1 MIQWTI
7 HDSVDYPWFNRLSS
21 HLILCHSLLL
31 FAFNLSQHLSI
42 FPVSWLFTSD
52 GQSIEASASA
62 LPMSIQGWFP
72 LRFTGLIFLLS
83 KGLSRVFS
91 NTTVQKHQFFS
102 TQPSLWANS
111 HLSMTT
117 GKIIALTI
125 WTFVN
130 KVIPLVFNTLSRF
143 VIAFFSRSKHLL
155 ISWLQLLS
163 TGSVSLILKMKLRQR
178 RAVQCYASSSY
189 RTRMRTLVFM
199 ALVTDRCIHSKLVG
213 TCPHAQV
220 RPTSCFCTLLL
231 GLHGDSVPLHLI
243 EFCCSSKSSHYL
255 CQFIYSSREHE
266 LVFSYLILHILLF
279 LPMQEKNWKSW
290 PGWEIWMALLE
301 WFL

>member
-7 HDSVDYPWFNRLSS
+7 HDSVDYPWFNRLSN
-21 HLILCHSLLL
+21 HLILCHSLL
-31 FAFNLSQHLSI
+31 FAFNLAQHLSI

-52 GQSIEASASA
+52 GQSIKASASA

-83 KGLSRVFS
+83 KGLSGVFS

-102 TQPSLWANS
+102 TQPSLWASS
-111 HLSMTT
+111 HPSMTT

-125 WTFVN
+125 WTFVRT
-130 KVIPLVFNTLSRF
+130 VISLVFNTLYRF

-178 RAVQCYASSSY
+178 RAVQCYASSRY

-213 TCPHAQV
+213 TCLHARV

-231 GLHGDSVPLHLI
+231 GLHGDSVP
-243 EFCCSSKSSHYL
+243 SS
-255 CQFIYSSREHE
+255 FNR
-266 LVFSYLILHILLF
+266 ILLF
-279 LPMQEKNWKSW
+279 
-290 PGWEIWMALLE
+290 I
-301 WFL
+301 